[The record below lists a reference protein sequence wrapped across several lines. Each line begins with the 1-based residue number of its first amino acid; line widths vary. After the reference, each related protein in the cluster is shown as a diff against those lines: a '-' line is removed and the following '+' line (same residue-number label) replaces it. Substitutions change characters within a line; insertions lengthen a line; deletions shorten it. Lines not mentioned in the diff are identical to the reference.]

1 MNEYYYY
8 TILCRYIERRD
19 RVICSRRDRH
29 LVTHKLPG
37 RNALMASIYIHTGSP
52 CSRYCICRYFTTSDI
67 IDVYNRVFNTDPW
80 AGCYP
85 L

>member
-8 TILCRYIERRD
+8 AILCRYIDRKD

-29 LVTHKLPG
+29 LVAYRIPG
-37 RNALMASIYIHTGSP
+37 RKALMASIYIHTGTP
-52 CSRYCICRYFTTSDI
+52 CYRYCICRYFTNADLI
-67 IDVYNRVFNTDPW
+67 AAHERVSNPDPW
-80 AGCYP
+80 AGDYP